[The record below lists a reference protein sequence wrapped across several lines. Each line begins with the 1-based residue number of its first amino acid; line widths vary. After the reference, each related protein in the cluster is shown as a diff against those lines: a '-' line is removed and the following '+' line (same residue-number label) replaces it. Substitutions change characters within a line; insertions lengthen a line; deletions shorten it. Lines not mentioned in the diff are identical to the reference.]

1 MISYVEGTLASK
13 HPTESVVDVGGVG
26 IRCLTSLTTYVEL
39 PEVGEPVRLVTELV
53 SRDDGI
59 DLYGFSSEAERLL
72 FRLLRGVSGVG
83 SRMAQGILSGLSVE
97 EFAKALATGDLAALT
112 SIRGVGRK
120 TAERLILELKEKVPS
135 LEEVT
140 GGSVPGETVPETE
153 AIPWVEEAVLAL
165 RSLGYSALEARS
177 AVERALAGSEEEP
190 TLESLVKSALTLT
203 R

>member
-1 MISYVEGTLASK
+1 MISYIEGTLSSK
-13 HPTESVVDVGGVG
+13 HPTESIVAVGGVG
-26 IRCLTSLTTYVEL
+26 IRCLTSLTTYTEL
-39 PEVGEPVRLVTELV
+39 PEEGEPVRLVTELV

-59 DLYGFSSEAERLL
+59 DLYAFTSEAERLL

-97 EFAKALATGDLAALT
+97 EFAKALATGDLATLT

-120 TAERLILELKEKVPS
+120 TAERLVLELKEKVPS
-135 LEEVT
+135 IEEVT
-140 GGSVPGETVPETE
+140 GASIPGDALPETE
-153 AIPWVEEAVLAL
+153 ETPQVEEAVLAL
-165 RSLGYSALEARS
+165 RSLGYSAPEARS

>member
-1 MISYVEGTLASK
+1 MISFVEGTLASK
-13 HPTESVVDVGGVG
+13 HPTGAIVEIGGVG
-26 IRCLTSLTTYVEL
+26 LRCLISLTTYAEL
-39 PEVGEPVRLVTELV
+39 PEEGEPVRLVTELV
-53 SRDDGI
+53 TRDDGI
-59 DLYGFSSEAERLL
+59 DLYGFSSEAERVL

-97 EFAKALATGDLAALT
+97 EFAKALATGDLVALT

-135 LEEVT
+135 LVEVT
-140 GGSVPGETVPETE
+140 GEAVPEE
-153 AIPWVEEAVLAL
+153 VAGAGEGIPFLDEAVLAL
-165 RSLGYSALEARS
+165 RSLGYSASEAQN
-177 AVERALAGSEEEP
+177 AVERALAASEEEP

>member
-1 MISYVEGTLASK
+1 MISFIEGTLTSK
-13 HPTESVVDVGGVG
+13 HPTESIVAVGGVG

-39 PEVGEPVRLVTELV
+39 PDEGEPVRLVTELV

-97 EFAKALATGDLAALT
+97 EFAKALATGDLVALT

-120 TAERLILELKEKVPS
+120 TAERLLLELKEKVPS
-135 LEEVT
+135 IEEVT
-140 GGSVPGETVPETE
+140 GGLTSGEVVTEIEET
-153 AIPWVEEAVLAL
+153 PLLEEAVLAL
-165 RSLGYSALEARS
+165 RSLGYSAPEARN

-203 R
+203 H